1 MLENDN
7 YSPNGFNIHRVDE
20 NINEENKIEII
31 GADFQD
37 KNEYYPDFN
46 NSKID
51 KKIQEKLNNMK
62 EKNESS
68 AVLINS
74 SEEVMNVDNFFNNTS
89 QIYLLYNLSEKI

>member
-1 MLENDN
+1 
-7 YSPNGFNIHRVDE
+7 
-20 NINEENKIEII
+20 
-31 GADFQD
+31 
-37 KNEYYPDFN
+37 
-46 NSKID
+46 
-51 KKIQEKLNNMK
+51 MK